1 MKSSAPKMR
10 HLTTVLI
17 ETGLRV
23 GDSCQLV
30 FNLTTDDSGTNRT
43 PTSSTAVDRVPG
55 EAID

>member
-1 MKSSAPKMR
+1 MR